1 MDVWSQYGLFVLQ
14 ALTVVLV
21 VVFIAAA
28 FGRQSQPDESKGR
41 LVITDLTARFDAQ
54 RDQLG
59 EAVKRASSH
68 PSKGRWGRIREVFA
82 RSEKSKQRSQSRDGV
97 VYVLDFKGDI
107 QASRA
112 EALKQE
118 ITTILNL
125 DVRPVDVVVR
135 LESPGGLVHRYGF
148 AASELARLE
157 AADIPTTVC
166 VDTVAASGGYM
177 MAVCARRIV
186 ASPFAILGS
195 IGVVAQVPNIHRFLK
210 RHDVDVELHT
220 AGSHKRT
227 LTVLGENTPEGRRKF
242 RDDLANTH
250 RLFKSWIHDKRP
262 ELDVEAV
269 ADGSIFYGQ
278 EALEK
283 GLVDVISQSDD
294 ILRQL
299 ATQHTVL
306 HLAWVQKKSLARRL
320 TGDVLSEAT
329 TRAESWLTKR
339 SEDFTRL

>member
-1 MDVWSQYGLFVLQ
+1 MEIWSHYGLFLLQ
-14 ALTVVLV
+14 ALTVLV
-21 VVFIAAA
+21 VILVIVAAL
-28 FGRQSQPDESKGR
+28 GRNTQGDEAKGR
-41 LVITDLTARFDAQ
+41 LVITNLSARFDAQ
-54 RDQLG
+54 RDQLS
-59 EAVKRASSH
+59 EAVQRASKQ
-68 PSKGRWGRIREVFA
+68 PKGLWA
-82 RSEKSKQRSQSRDGV
+82 RLKTRCTRRKTAEPISASRDGV

-118 ITTILNL
+118 ITTILAL
-125 DVRPVDVVVR
+125 ESKPAEVVIR

-157 AADIPTTVC
+157 AAEIPTTVC

-177 MAVCARRIV
+177 MAVCARQIV

-210 RHDVDVELHT
+210 RHEIDVELHT

-242 RDDLANTH
+242 RDDLAHTH
-250 RLFKSWIHDKRP
+250 QLFKSWIQDKRP
-262 ELDVEAV
+262 QLDVESV

-278 EALEK
+278 DALAK
-283 GLVDVISQSDD
+283 GLVDRISPSDE
-294 ILRQL
+294 ILQELSSR
-299 ATQHTVL
+299 HTVL
-306 HLAWVQKKSLARRL
+306 HLAWVQRKSFAKRL
-320 TGDVLSEAT
+320 TGDVLSEVSA
-329 TRAESWLTKR
+329 RAESWIMKR

>member
-14 ALTVVLV
+14 AFTVVLV
-21 VVFIAAA
+21 VVVIMAALS
-28 FGRQSQPDESKGR
+28 RQAQPDESKGR
-41 LVITDLTARFDAQ
+41 LVITDLSARFDAQ

-59 EAVKRASSH
+59 DAVKRASTTQT
-68 PSKGRWGRIREVFA
+68 KGRWSRIREMFA
-82 RSEKSKQRSQSRDGV
+82 RGGKNQQSSVSREGI

-112 EALKQE
+112 DALKHE

-125 DVRPVDVVVR
+125 EVLPAEVVVR

-157 AADIPTTVC
+157 GAGIPTTVC

-177 MAVCARRIV
+177 MAVCARKIV

-195 IGVVAQVPNIHRFLK
+195 IGVVAQVPNVHRFLK
-210 RHDVDVELHT
+210 RYDIDVELHT

-242 RDDLANTH
+242 QEDLANTH
-250 RLFKSWIHDKRP
+250 RLFKAWIHDKRP
-262 ELDVEAV
+262 QLDVEAV

-283 GLVDVISQSDD
+283 GLVDAISPSDD
-294 ILRQL
+294 VLRQL
-299 ATQHTVL
+299 AAQHTVL
-306 HLAWVQKKSLARRL
+306 HLAWTQKKSLARRL
-320 TGDVLSEAT
+320 TGDVLAEASV
-329 TRAESWLTKR
+329 RIESWLTKR